1 MSRLSTRV
9 FEMEATYDEILQ
21 NVDKHEELKKMKA
34 CVIEQNVVFFIYRGC
49 ADTAVVLMNGE
60 NGFYA
65 SIQECTKLK
74 QLKTNPDL
82 LYALC
87 YGV

>member
-1 MSRLSTRV
+1 
-9 FEMEATYDEILQ
+9 MEATYDEIIQ
-21 NVDKHEELKKMKA
+21 NVDRHEELKKMKA
-34 CVIEQNVVFFIYRGC
+34 CVMEQNVVFFVYRGG
-49 ADTAVVLMNGE
+49 ADTAVVLMKGE
-60 NGFYA
+60 IGFYA

-74 QLKTNPDL
+74 QLKTDPAF

>member
-1 MSRLSTRV
+1 MD
-9 FEMEATYDEILQ
+9 ATYDEILQ
-21 NVDKHEELKKMKA
+21 NVDTHKELKKMKD
-34 CVIEQNVVFFIYRGC
+34 CVIQNNVVFFVYRGG

-74 QLKTNPDL
+74 RLKTEPDF
-82 LYALC
+82 LYSLC

>member
-1 MSRLSTRV
+1 
-9 FEMEATYDEILQ
+9 
-21 NVDKHEELKKMKA
+21 
-34 CVIEQNVVFFIYRGC
+34 VVFFVYRGG
-49 ADTAVVLMNGE
+49 ANTAVVLLNGE

-65 SIQECTKLK
+65 SVQECTKLK

-87 YGV
+87 YGITV

>member
-1 MSRLSTRV
+1 
-9 FEMEATYDEILQ
+9 MEATYDEILQ
-21 NVDKHEELKKMKA
+21 NVDKHDELKKMKA
-34 CVIEQNVVFFIYRGC
+34 CVMEQNVVFFVYRGG
-49 ADTAVVLMNGE
+49 ADTAVVFMNSE

-65 SIQECTKLK
+65 SIQECPKLTKLK
-74 QLKTNPDL
+74 TDPDL